1 MSSKRRIESS
11 RANGAKSHGPVTDA
25 GRLKSSRN
33 NLRHGLLAGI
43 VVLENEKPEAFTDL
57 VDAFTREIGPQT
69 EAQRALVETM
79 AVARWR
85 QMRLWAVERA
95 TLQSELEKHDPES
108 RDAAPSLSLAF
119 RALADQSRTLD
130 LLNRYESRFECQFT
144 RSLNLL
150 MKLARPDNPL
160 TQFCHTNPVP
170 QPDTPSGPPPETET
184 NIRWGSSG
192 AGLLAGA
199 SAEGADQSPVEPAP
213 TEATPPIANSHA
225 PDSRPLTPD
234 PHPKPI
240 LRVIMKSLAALS
252 LFALACLVYS
262 ADAQTRDYPVKPVPF
277 TAVHVNDGF
286 WAPRIETNRTI
297 TIPYAFKKDE
307 ETGRI
312 DNFIRAGKALRGEPF
327 ENHKYPPYPFDDTDV
342 YKVLEGAAYT
352 LSVHPDAKLEDYC
365 DNLIKIIGQAQEP
378 DGYLYTARTIDPLH
392 PHPWSG
398 NQRWILEGVN
408 SHELYDLGHLYEAAV
423 AYYQA
428 TGKRSLL
435 DIALRTANLLDQT
448 FGPGKREIW
457 PGHQIVEMG
466 LAKLYRVTGEQKYL
480 TLAKFM
486 LDSRGPQSK
495 EEGAGNAYVEANK
508 RVVDQTDAPA
518 GGHAVRAM
526 YMYSGM
532 ADVAALTGDE
542 AYVTALDRI
551 WDNVATRKLHITG
564 GVGARAAG
572 ESFGADYELPNMSAY
587 NETCAAVGN
596 DYWNHRLFLLH
607 ADAKYI
613 DVMERTLYNGLIS
626 GVSLE
631 GTTFFYQNP
640 LEATGN
646 AGKDQRSPWFGV
658 ACCPGNITRFMASV
672 PGYVYAQRESTLWV
686 NLFVGSDATIKMDN
700 GRTVKIAQQTR
711 YPWDGGVKMTVTPD
725 ALNKNAAGELTINVR
740 IPGWARNQ
748 PVPTDLYKY
757 SSENTA
763 QPSIK
768 VNGKAVPVRIEKGY
782 AAIWRTWKAGDTIEL
797 NLPMPIRRVV
807 ANSNVAADRGR
818 VAIQRGPIMY
828 TAEWVDNPDGKVR
841 NLMLPDSQPLEA
853 EYKGDLLRGVEV
865 VKGKAVAL
873 SRDAQGNLVRK
884 PEDITLIPY
893 YAWANRG
900 RGQMMVW
907 LPDTEASAHPLNPPN
922 ATTNAK
928 ITTDGRKNPDP
939 VKDEDEPASSAD
951 GSSYFDWW
959 TGDLSFR
966 KGWMEYAFDKPSA
979 VSECDLYWFDDTGRG
994 GVRVPATWRVLYKD
1008 GSEWKPVEATSPYGA
1023 ERNQY
1028 NKVTFK
1034 PVTTTG
1040 LRLEVTMQPRF
1051 SAGVQRWRVVR

>member
-11 RANGAKSHGPVTDA
+11 RANGAKSRGPVTSA

-43 VVLENEKPEAFTDL
+43 VVLQNEKPEAFTDL
-57 VDAFTREIGPQT
+57 LDALTREITPQT
-69 EAQRALVETM
+69 EAQRGLVETM

-85 QMRLWAVERA
+85 LMRLWAIERA
-95 TLQSELEKHDPES
+95 TLQSEIEKHDPES
-108 RDAAPSLSLAF
+108 HDAAPGLSLAF

-130 LLNRYESRFECQFT
+130 LLNRYESRFDRQYV

-160 TQFCHTNPVP
+160 TQFRHTNPVP
-170 QPDTPSGPPPETET
+170 QSDTPSPPPKPKPP
-184 NIRWGSSG
+184 S
-192 AGLLAGA
+192 AGA
-199 SAEGADQSPVEPAP
+199 PVAQASWPAQAPKAQINLRWNRPQPRRLLRSPTVTPPRRAPSSPTPTPNPRPPSEAYTKSHHEIACSPVA
-213 TEATPPIANSHA
+213 IR
-225 PDSRPLTPD
+225 SRVPG
-234 PHPKPI
+234 
-240 LRVIMKSLAALS
+240 
-252 LFALACLVYS
+252 LF

-365 DNLIKIIGQAQEP
+365 DNLIKIVGQAQEP

-398 NQRWILEGVN
+398 NERWVLEGVN

-466 LAKLYRVTGEQKYL
+466 LAKLYRVTGDRKYL

-532 ADVAALTGDE
+532 ADVAALTGDQ

-711 YPWDGGVKMTVTPD
+711 YPWDGAVKMTVTPD
-725 ALNKNAAGELTINVR
+725 QTGELTINVR

-757 SSENTA
+757 TSENTA

-768 VNGKAVPVRIEKGY
+768 VNGKAVPVRIERGY

-807 ANSNVAADRGR
+807 ANTNVAADRGR

-873 SRDAQGNLVRK
+873 SRDAQGNLLRK

-928 ITTDGRKNPDP
+928 VTTDGRKNPDP
-939 VKDEDEPASSAD
+939 IKDDDEPASSAD
-951 GSSYFDWW
+951 GASYFDWW

-979 VSECDLYWFDDTGRG
+979 VSECDLYWFDDTGHG
-994 GVRVPATWRVLYKD
+994 GVRVPASWRVLYKD
-1008 GSEWKPVEATSPYGA
+1008 GNVWKPVEATSPYSA

-1040 LRLEVTMQPRF
+1040 LRLELTMQPRF
-1051 SAGVQRWRVVR
+1051 SAGVQRWRLR